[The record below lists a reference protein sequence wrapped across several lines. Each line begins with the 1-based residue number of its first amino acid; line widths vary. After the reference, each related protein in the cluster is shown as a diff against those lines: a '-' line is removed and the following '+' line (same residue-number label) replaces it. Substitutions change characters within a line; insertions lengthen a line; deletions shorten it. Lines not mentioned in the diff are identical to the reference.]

1 MKGCFNINHDSCIN
15 ALNNVLMGFNGP
27 FFGHY
32 AECFYL
38 IYTVCVI
45 HILQNGIKLF
55 TFIQKVTILPNYI
68 PFACQ
73 NGQRNYTA
81 KDMQHKG

>member
-15 ALNNVLMGFNGP
+15 DGPGFKQRFNG
-27 FFGHY
+27 FQWAIFCHY
-32 AECFYL
+32 GAECYYL

-45 HILQNGIKLF
+45 HILQNGITFF

-68 PFACQ
+68 PIALKQ
-73 NGQRNYTA
+73 P
-81 KDMQHKG
+81 K